1 VRSSF
6 SPPGLRVVPLGR
18 RQLFAEPRR
27 LLAAAMAVG
36 LAISMILLVQGLWEG
51 MRQRV
56 TVYEDAV
63 GADLY
68 VVAPGTRMLFG
79 DNSTIPISTLR
90 TVRATPGVTWAAA
103 IRAQFIIVDL
113 HAKKVPI
120 SLVGYVP
127 GERGGPWAMAR
138 GRAPRLD
145 DEVVVDDMLARR
157 HGLRVGQELDVL
169 GHQFRLVGTSRG
181 TASFMTGFAF
191 VTHRATDALMR
202 QPGTTSAVLIGATD
216 PAAVRSR
223 LTSEGLTV
231 LSHAE
236 LRAYGLKFAT
246 QTFGLV
252 IRVMVAV
259 AFAVGALVIAL
270 TAYAAIVERRREYG
284 IVKAIGA
291 SSRRLSLLVLGQT
304 LTLAAVGGVTGV
316 MLFVLGRFAITN
328 LRPQF
333 SLPLTE
339 GTLAKAA
346 LAALAM
352 AVAAALIPARRLAR
366 LDPASAYRGD

>member
-1 VRSSF
+1 MRNSF
-6 SPPGLRVVPLGR
+6 SPHSLRTVPLGR

-27 LLAAAMAVG
+27 LLAAAIAVG
-36 LAISMILLVQGLWEG
+36 LAISMILLVEGLWEG

-120 SLVGYVP
+120 SLVGYAP

-138 GRAPRLD
+138 GRAPRRD
-145 DEVVVDDMLARR
+145 DEVVVDDVLARR

-169 GHQFRLVGTSRG
+169 GHQLRLVGTSRG

-191 VTHRATDALMR
+191 VTQRATDVLMR
-202 QPGTTSAVLIGATD
+202 LPGTTSAVLVGTSD
-216 PAAVRSR
+216 PAAVRAR
-223 LTSEGLTV
+223 LAGEGLTV

-252 IRVMVAV
+252 IRVMVGV

-291 SSRRLSLLVLGQT
+291 TARRLSLLVLGQT
-304 LTLAAVGGVTGV
+304 LTLAALGGVTGV
-316 MLFVLGRFAITN
+316 VLFGLGRFAITS

-346 LAALAM
+346 IAALAM
-352 AVAAALIPARRLAR
+352 AVVAALVPARRLAR